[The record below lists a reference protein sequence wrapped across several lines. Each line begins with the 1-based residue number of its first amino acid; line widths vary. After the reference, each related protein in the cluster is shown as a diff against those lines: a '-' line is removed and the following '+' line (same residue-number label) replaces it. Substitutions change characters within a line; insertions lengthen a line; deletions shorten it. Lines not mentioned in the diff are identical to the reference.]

1 MSNFIMGFLLGK
13 RCSKPS
19 LKPSKETLNHHE
31 QVLNYVEKNPLS
43 SCGDISSNLNLFCP
57 DVNASLIKLWRE
69 GKLQRTED
77 KRYFI
82 WLFIKFLL

>member
-19 LKPSKETLNHHE
+19 LKPSKETLNRHDK
-31 QVLNYVEKNPLS
+31 VLIYVEKNPYS
-43 SCGDISSNLNLFCP
+43 SCGEISLNLNLPCP
-57 DVNASLIKLWRE
+57 DVNGSLIRLWIER
-69 GKLQRTED
+69 KVQRTED

-82 WLFIKFLL
+82 

>member
-19 LKPSKETLNHHE
+19 LKPSKETLNRHDK
-31 QVLNYVEKNPLS
+31 VLIYVEKNPYS
-43 SCGDISSNLNLFCP
+43 SCGEISLNLNLPCP
-57 DVNASLIKLWRE
+57 DVNGSLIKLWRE
-69 GKLQRTED
+69 GKVQRTEN

-82 WLFIKFLL
+82 

>member
-1 MSNFIMGFLLGK
+1 MNNFIVGFLLGR

-19 LKPSKETLNHHE
+19 IKPSKKTLNRHE
-31 QVLNYVEKNPLS
+31 QVLNYVEKNPYS
-43 SCGDISSNLNLFCP
+43 SCGDISLDLNLSCS
-57 DVNASLIKLWRE
+57 DVNGSLIKLCRE

-82 WLFIKFLL
+82 

>member
-19 LKPSKETLNHHE
+19 LKPSKETLNRHDK
-31 QVLNYVEKNPLS
+31 VLIYVEKNPYS
-43 SCGDISSNLNLFCP
+43 SCGEISLNLNLPCP
-57 DVNASLIKLWRE
+57 DVNGSLIKLWRE
-69 GKLQRTED
+69 GKVQRTED

-82 WLFIKFLL
+82 W

>member
-19 LKPSKETLNHHE
+19 LKPSKETLNRHDK
-31 QVLNYVEKNPLS
+31 VLIYGEKNPYS
-43 SCGDISSNLNLFCP
+43 SCGEISLNLNLPCP
-57 DVNASLIKLWRE
+57 DVNGSLIKLWRE
-69 GKLQRTED
+69 GKVQRTED

-82 WLFIKFLL
+82 